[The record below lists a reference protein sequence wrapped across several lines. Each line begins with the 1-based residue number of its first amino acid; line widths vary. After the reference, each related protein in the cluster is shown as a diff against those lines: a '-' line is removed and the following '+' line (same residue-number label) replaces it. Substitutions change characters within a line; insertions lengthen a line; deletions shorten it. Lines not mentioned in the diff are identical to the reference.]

1 MIQGY
6 SDNTSAYPGDTI
18 TFHVA
23 TDAPEFRIEFYR
35 QGATLTNTGV
45 MTGWLIGKSG
55 EDHEGDQDF
64 GEPATR
70 RDGKAVAGWQGYP
83 FKIPAWQT
91 GVYIAMFVEGDG
103 KHSPNLKQTPPL
115 DKSTADAHSGKA
127 LFIVK
132 NRNPGVASQVLY
144 KIPLFTYQMYNM
156 TRYIG
161 VDGQVHAGA
170 GYPFLNTDTG
180 QVAGGLWVTLHRPG
194 GGTGGTPW
202 DAVYFGPQGNQD
214 PLDLVSFRQ
223 TFVHWD
229 AKMIAWL
236 EGNGFRIDYCT
247 DMDVHNDVN
256 LSLLSP
262 YALVL
267 SVGHDEYYST
277 KMRDNLE
284 AFIANGGN
292 VAFFSGNTCYWRLVF
307 PISDT
312 NNQPDLRFI
321 TRDNLWSDTGRPEDS
336 LTGVGFR
343 HGGERNYPIPNDNIT
358 RVGYTAQNTFLWPF
372 ENSGI
377 KENEIFG
384 KDLCLVGYEC
394 DGTLYDQTAPRPVSP
409 SFNVG
414 DNTPQSLVI
423 LGTGVTSVWPDTNG
437 AATMAMY
444 NKSGTVFTGA
454 TTDWARLLSSGDVP
468 TRVITRNVMNRL
480 GGNTKGLADLA
491 KVANPICCD
500 GFFSKDDNFRH
511 AVVGTGDGNIVEL
524 PYSPNVGQ
532 TRGLKTFLNGL
543 LDLGA
548 FTSDDDRLRHV
559 VAIDFQGNVWDIAW
573 DANNRAIPQIL
584 VNIPNAVRVAGFYT
598 PDDQMR
604 HAIVGTSKGSVIE
617 VYFKDISNAKPGM
630 APLGSFDGLVDVG
643 GFFSSDDGYRH
654 AVVGTASGNVTEIY
668 YHPHFGISQAVVA
681 SVPNLVRVSGYY
693 ADGDRFFNRRV
704 QALTSGGRIHELRYH
719 PNFGI
724 MRVVL
729 FNPGKLV
736 DIGSFYTGDDDFRH
750 AIFARPE
757 GLIQELFFK
766 P

>member
-1 MIQGY
+1 
-6 SDNTSAYPGDTI
+6 
-18 TFHVA
+18 
-23 TDAPEFRIEFYR
+23 
-35 QGATLTNTGV
+35 
-45 MTGWLIGKSG
+45 
-55 EDHEGDQDF
+55 
-64 GEPATR
+64 
-70 RDGKAVAGWQGYP
+70 
-83 FKIPAWQT
+83 
-91 GVYIAMFVEGDG
+91 
-103 KHSPNLKQTPPL
+103 
-115 DKSTADAHSGKA
+115 
-127 LFIVK
+127 
-132 NRNPGVASQVLY
+132 
-144 KIPLFTYQMYNM
+144 
-156 TRYIG
+156 
-161 VDGQVHAGA
+161 
-170 GYPFLNTDTG
+170 
-180 QVAGGLWVTLHRPG
+180 
-194 GGTGGTPW
+194 
-202 DAVYFGPQGNQD
+202 
-214 PLDLVSFRQ
+214 
-223 TFVHWD
+223 
-229 AKMIAWL
+229 
-236 EGNGFRIDYCT
+236 
-247 DMDVHNDVN
+247 
-256 LSLLSP
+256 
-262 YALVL
+262 
-267 SVGHDEYYST
+267 
-277 KMRDNLE
+277 
-284 AFIANGGN
+284 
-292 VAFFSGNTCYWRLVF
+292 
-307 PISDT
+307 
-312 NNQPDLRFI
+312 
-321 TRDNLWSDTGRPEDS
+321 

-559 VAIDFQGNVWDIAW
+559 VAVDFQGNVWDIAW